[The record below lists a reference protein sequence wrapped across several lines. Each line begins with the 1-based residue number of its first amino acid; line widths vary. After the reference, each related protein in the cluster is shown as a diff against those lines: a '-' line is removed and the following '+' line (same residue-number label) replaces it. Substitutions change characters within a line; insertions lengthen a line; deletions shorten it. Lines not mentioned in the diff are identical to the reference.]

1 MHKKALITADIHPYL
16 REQLEASGFSVD
28 VIPEIDRT
36 HLLEIIPAYS
46 ILIITTYTQVD
57 MEVVDKATQLQLI
70 GRVGSGMENVD
81 VAYCTAKN
89 IICVNSPEGNGNAV
103 GEHCLAMLL
112 SLLNN
117 IPQANQ
123 ELKQQI
129 FRREENRGK
138 ELDGMTV
145 GIIGYGHTGKA
156 FARKLRGFE
165 VEILVFDP
173 YVTVVD
179 SWVKQVS
186 LTDIQQR
193 AEVISFHVPY
203 NRETHHYAGT
213 AFLEQC
219 RMTPVIINT
228 SRGAVADTVALTEM
242 LEQGK
247 IAGVCIDVFED
258 EPLTK
263 NKVHVPEVYQR
274 LLAHP
279 RVVATPHIAGWP
291 IASKYKLVKI
301 LMDKISVHLSGIV

>member
-36 HLLEIIPAYS
+36 YLLEIIPAYS

-129 FRREENRGK
+129 FRREENRVK

-165 VEILVFDP
+165 FEILVFDP

-228 SRGAVADTVALTEM
+228 SRGAVADTVALTDM

-279 RVVATPHIAGWP
+279 RVVATPHIAGWTV
-291 IASKYKLVKI
+291 ASKYKLVKI

>member
-89 IICVNSPEGNGNAV
+89 IICINSPEGNGNAV

-228 SRGAVADTVALTEM
+228 SRGAVADTVALTDM

-279 RVVATPHIAGWP
+279 RVVATPHIAGWT
-291 IASKYKLVKI
+291 IESKYKLVKI

>member
-16 REQLEASGFSVD
+16 CEQLEASGFSVD

-89 IICVNSPEGNGNAV
+89 IICINSPEGNGNAV

-279 RVVATPHIAGWP
+279 RVVATPHIAGWTV
-291 IASKYKLVKI
+291 ASKYKLVKI

>member
-89 IICVNSPEGNGNAV
+89 IICINSPEGNGNAV

-279 RVVATPHIAGWP
+279 RVVATPHIAGWTVE
-291 IASKYKLVKI
+291 SKYKLVKI

>member
-279 RVVATPHIAGWP
+279 RVVATPHIAGWTVE
-291 IASKYKLVKI
+291 SKYKLVKI

>member
-89 IICVNSPEGNGNAV
+89 IICINSPEGNGNAV

-186 LTDIQQR
+186 LTDIQEC

-279 RVVATPHIAGWP
+279 RVVATPHIAGWTV
-291 IASKYKLVKI
+291 ASKYKLVKI

>member
-89 IICVNSPEGNGNAV
+89 IICINSPEGNGNAV

-123 ELKQQI
+123 ELRQQI

-228 SRGAVADTVALTEM
+228 SRGAVADTVVLTEM

-279 RVVATPHIAGWP
+279 RVVATPHIAGWTV
-291 IASKYKLVKI
+291 ASKYKLVKI

>member
-57 MEVVDKATQLQLI
+57 KEVVDKATQLQLI

-89 IICVNSPEGNGNAV
+89 IICINSPEGNGNAV

-156 FARKLRGFE
+156 FARKLRG
-165 VEILVFDP
+165 
-173 YVTVVD
+173 
-179 SWVKQVS
+179 
-186 LTDIQQR
+186 
-193 AEVISFHVPY
+193 
-203 NRETHHYAGT
+203 
-213 AFLEQC
+213 
-219 RMTPVIINT
+219 
-228 SRGAVADTVALTEM
+228 
-242 LEQGK
+242 
-247 IAGVCIDVFED
+247 
-258 EPLTK
+258 
-263 NKVHVPEVYQR
+263 
-274 LLAHP
+274 
-279 RVVATPHIAGWP
+279 
-291 IASKYKLVKI
+291 
-301 LMDKISVHLSGIV
+301 

>member
-16 REQLEASGFSVD
+16 CEQLEASGFSVD

-89 IICVNSPEGNGNAV
+89 IICINSPEGNGNAV

-228 SRGAVADTVALTEM
+228 SRGAVADTVALMEM

-279 RVVATPHIAGWP
+279 RVVATPHIAGWTV
-291 IASKYKLVKI
+291 ASKYKLVKI

>member
-123 ELKQQI
+123 ELRQQI

-279 RVVATPHIAGWP
+279 RVVATPHIAGWTV
-291 IASKYKLVKI
+291 ASKYKLVKI

>member
-16 REQLEASGFSVD
+16 CEQLEASGFSVD

-89 IICVNSPEGNGNAV
+89 IICINSPEGNGNAV

-228 SRGAVADTVALTEM
+228 SRGAVADTVVLTEM

-279 RVVATPHIAGWP
+279 RVVATPHIAGWTV
-291 IASKYKLVKI
+291 ASKYKLVKI

>member
-89 IICVNSPEGNGNAV
+89 IICINSPEGNGNAV

-279 RVVATPHIAGWP
+279 RVVATPHIAGWTV
-291 IASKYKLVKI
+291 ASKYKLVKI

>member
-57 MEVVDKATQLQLI
+57 KEVVDKATQLQLI

-89 IICVNSPEGNGNAV
+89 IICINSPEGNGNAV

-228 SRGAVADTVALTEM
+228 SRGAVADTVALMEM

-274 LLAHP
+274 LLANP
-279 RVVATPHIAGWP
+279 RVVATPHIAGWTVE
-291 IASKYKLVKI
+291 SKYKLVKI

>member
-123 ELKQQI
+123 ELRQQI

-186 LTDIQQR
+186 LTDIQER

-279 RVVATPHIAGWP
+279 RVVATPHIAGWTV
-291 IASKYKLVKI
+291 ASKYKLVKI

>member
-89 IICVNSPEGNGNAV
+89 IICINSPEGNGNAV

-228 SRGAVADTVALTEM
+228 SRGAVVDTVVLTEM

-279 RVVATPHIAGWP
+279 RVVATPHIAGWTV
-291 IASKYKLVKI
+291 ASKYKLVKI

>member
-123 ELKQQI
+123 ELRQQI

-228 SRGAVADTVALTEM
+228 SRGAVADTVALMEM

-279 RVVATPHIAGWP
+279 RVVATPHIAGWTV
-291 IASKYKLVKI
+291 ASKYKLVKI

>member
-186 LTDIQQR
+186 LTDIQEC

-279 RVVATPHIAGWP
+279 RVVATPHIAGWTV
-291 IASKYKLVKI
+291 ASKYKLVKI

>member
-16 REQLEASGFSVD
+16 CEQLEASGFSVD

-89 IICVNSPEGNGNAV
+89 IICINSPEGNGNAV

-186 LTDIQQR
+186 LTDIQEC

-228 SRGAVADTVALTEM
+228 SRGAVADTVVLTEM

-279 RVVATPHIAGWP
+279 RVVATPHIAGWT

>member
-279 RVVATPHIAGWP
+279 RVVATPHIAGWT
-291 IASKYKLVKI
+291 IESKYKLVKI

>member
-16 REQLEASGFSVD
+16 REQLGASGFSVD

-89 IICVNSPEGNGNAV
+89 IICINSPEGNGNAV

-186 LTDIQQR
+186 LTDIQER

-228 SRGAVADTVALTEM
+228 SRGAVADTVALTDM

-279 RVVATPHIAGWP
+279 RVVATPHIAGWTV
-291 IASKYKLVKI
+291 ASKYKLVKI

>member
-89 IICVNSPEGNGNAV
+89 IICINSPEGNGNAV

-186 LTDIQQR
+186 LTDIQER

-279 RVVATPHIAGWP
+279 RVVATPHIAGWT

>member
-228 SRGAVADTVALTEM
+228 SRGAVADTVALTDM

-279 RVVATPHIAGWP
+279 RVVATPHIAGWTV
-291 IASKYKLVKI
+291 ASKYKLVKI

>member
-228 SRGAVADTVALTEM
+228 SRGAVADTVVLTEM

-279 RVVATPHIAGWP
+279 RVVATPHIAGWTV
-291 IASKYKLVKI
+291 ASKYKLVKI

>member
-57 MEVVDKATQLQLI
+57 KEVVDKATQLQLI
-70 GRVGSGMENVD
+70 GRVGSGMENED

-203 NRETHHYAGT
+203 NRETHHYAGI

-279 RVVATPHIAGWP
+279 RVVATPHIAGWTV
-291 IASKYKLVKI
+291 ASKYKLVKI

>member
-228 SRGAVADTVALTEM
+228 SRGAVADTVALMEM

-279 RVVATPHIAGWP
+279 RVVATPHIAGWTV
-291 IASKYKLVKI
+291 ASKYKLVKI

>member
-81 VAYCTAKN
+81 VAYCTSKN

-123 ELKQQI
+123 ELRQQI

-228 SRGAVADTVALTEM
+228 SRGAVADTVALMEM

-279 RVVATPHIAGWP
+279 RVVATPHIAGWT

>member
-57 MEVVDKATQLQLI
+57 KEVVDKATQLQLI

-186 LTDIQQR
+186 LTDIQER

-279 RVVATPHIAGWP
+279 RVVATPHIAGWT

>member
-57 MEVVDKATQLQLI
+57 KEVVDKATQLQLI

-123 ELKQQI
+123 ELRQQI

-279 RVVATPHIAGWP
+279 RVVATPHIAGWTV
-291 IASKYKLVKI
+291 ASKYKLVKI

>member
-193 AEVISFHVPY
+193 ADVISFHVPY

-279 RVVATPHIAGWP
+279 RVVATPHIAGWTV
-291 IASKYKLVKI
+291 ASKYKLVKI

>member
-123 ELKQQI
+123 ELRQQI

-186 LTDIQQR
+186 LTDIQER

-279 RVVATPHIAGWP
+279 RVVATPHIAGWT

>member
-123 ELKQQI
+123 ELRQQI

-279 RVVATPHIAGWP
+279 RVVATPHIAGWTV
-291 IASKYKLVKI
+291 ASKYKLVKI
-301 LMDKISVHLSGIV
+301 LMDKISVHLSGIL

>member
-89 IICVNSPEGNGNAV
+89 IICINSPEGNGNAV

-228 SRGAVADTVALTEM
+228 SRGAVADTVALMEM

-279 RVVATPHIAGWP
+279 RVVATPHIAGWTVE
-291 IASKYKLVKI
+291 SKYKLVKI

>member
-36 HLLEIIPAYS
+36 HLLEIIPVYS

-228 SRGAVADTVALTEM
+228 SRGAVADTVALTDM
-242 LEQGK
+242 LEEGK

-279 RVVATPHIAGWP
+279 RVVATPHIAGWTVE
-291 IASKYKLVKI
+291 SKYKLVKI

>member
-57 MEVVDKATQLQLI
+57 KEVVDKATQLQLI

-193 AEVISFHVPY
+193 AEVISFHVTY

-228 SRGAVADTVALTEM
+228 SRGAVADTVALMEM
-242 LEQGK
+242 LEEGK

-279 RVVATPHIAGWP
+279 RVVATPHIAGWTVE
-291 IASKYKLVKI
+291 SKYKLVKI

>member
-16 REQLEASGFSVD
+16 CEQLEASGFSVD

-57 MEVVDKATQLQLI
+57 KEVVDKATQLQLI

-89 IICVNSPEGNGNAV
+89 IICINSPEGNGNAV

-186 LTDIQQR
+186 LTDIQEC

-228 SRGAVADTVALTEM
+228 SRGAVADTVVLTEM

-279 RVVATPHIAGWP
+279 RVVATPHIAGWT

>member
-81 VAYCTAKN
+81 VAYCTSKN

-123 ELKQQI
+123 ELRQQI

-279 RVVATPHIAGWP
+279 RVVATPHIAGWT

>member
-123 ELKQQI
+123 ELRQQI

-228 SRGAVADTVALTEM
+228 SRGAVADTVALTDM
-242 LEQGK
+242 LEEGK

-279 RVVATPHIAGWP
+279 RVVATPHIAGWTV
-291 IASKYKLVKI
+291 ASKYKLVKI

>member
-279 RVVATPHIAGWP
+279 RVVATPHIAGWT